1 MDAFSYLG
9 SNAAVMV
16 MKDAILKDGVPDDVL
31 HEWLFSISL
40 IPRPDEETLASALPL
55 IYHPKAKT
63 DAQFLL
69 SVSALAHSYCRHHSN
84 CHKSKQIQEL
94 LNYLEQEVEIGCSQG
109 SQGREADE
117 RVPNY
122 FFKRLFLDNFI

>member
-16 MKDAILKDGVPDDVL
+16 MKDAILKDSIPEEVI

-55 IYHPKAKT
+55 MYHPKAKT

-69 SVSALAHSYCRHHSN
+69 SISALAHSYCRHHSN

-94 LNYLEQEVEIGCSQG
+94 LNYLEEEVGNGCSQG
-109 SQGREADE
+109 SQGREDDE
-117 RVPNY
+117 RVRNLI
-122 FFKRLFLDNFI
+122 F